1 MNLYSW
7 LLFFHVLGAIGWLG
21 GGLMLTV
28 VGLGARS
35 RSTPDAI
42 SEFARTLPY
51 AGPRVLLPSSV
62 LVPATGIWMVL
73 AHAGWNLSQL
83 WVLIAIGLFAL
94 AFLVGALQVGRIGI
108 NLAKV
113 GVGGSVGDLS
123 PSSLLD
129 QWLIWYGVVLVVLT
143 AAAADMV
150 FKPGL

>member
-1 MNLYSW
+1 
-7 LLFFHVLGAIGWLG
+7 
-21 GGLMLTV
+21 MLTI

-51 AGPRVLLPSSV
+51 AGPRVLLPSSL
-62 LVPATGIWMVL
+62 LVPVTGIWMVL
-73 AHAGWNLSQL
+73 AL
-83 WVLIAIGLFAL
+83 WVLIALGLFAL

-108 NLAKV
+108 DLAKV
-113 GVGGSVGDLS
+113 GRGGSAGDLS

-143 AAAADMV
+143 AAAADIV